1 MNVRKSTC
9 ILLFFLLPMT
19 IVEYFKLPPFTERVW
34 FYLAILGAILMA
46 LKYRK
51 IYMPILS
58 VLLVQIVYY
67 SFQQYSTGVSG
78 GEVLVD
84 ILQVRQFTFM
94 TITLMCL
101 IGVYQHEVIRVLNRI
116 FVLCYTINLF
126 TVFAQMV
133 KYKTVFLTAD
143 EVYFMGYRYI
153 FCAFS
158 VVSLA
163 TAYYCRRFSE
173 GENFLYKYL
182 FSALWLTAITVG
194 PSTLLGGLIVYS
206 AILLANKKNLSIGS
220 FQVKLSTPIL
230 VIGAVLIDVGIVFF
244 NVQESFAFLIETV
257 LNREATFTGR
267 STIWETSIRAFLK
280 GDFWRGLGN
289 SLAFGYNGWGNLG
302 WEEQKFSAHNQI
314 LTILTNTGAIGLI
327 IEFVFFVI
335 ILVAILKIQDK
346 DLKYAL
352 SASYVSMIVMSISTQ
367 LIPFRF
373 IEIFA
378 MIVIFISREHSKHGE
393 AIVEHE
399 YYSY

>member
-1 MNVRKSTC
+1 MNVRKSTFV
-9 ILLFFLLPMT
+9 LFFCLLPMT
-19 IVEYFKLPPFTERVW
+19 IVEYFKLPSFTERVW
-34 FYLAILGAILMA
+34 FYLAIFIAALIA
-46 LKYRK
+46 LKYRR
-51 IYMPILS
+51 IFTPILS

-67 SFQQYSTGVSG
+67 TFQQYSTGMSG

-84 ILQVRQFTFM
+84 ILQVRQFMFM
-94 TITLMCL
+94 TITIMCL
-101 IGVYQHEVIRVLNRI
+101 IGAYQHEAIRVLNRI

-126 TVFAQMV
+126 TILAQMV
-133 KYKTVFLTAD
+133 NYKTIFLTAD

-163 TAYYCRRFSE
+163 IAYYCRRFSE
-173 GENFLYKYL
+173 WENALYKYL
-182 FSALWLTAITVG
+182 FIALWITAVTAG
-194 PSTLLGGLIVYS
+194 PSTLLGGLIIYS
-206 AILLANKKNLSIGS
+206 AILLASKKKQSLGS
-220 FQVKLSTPIL
+220 FQIKLSTPIL
-230 VIGAVLIDVGIVFF
+230 VIGAVLIDIGIVFF
-244 NVQESFAFLIETV
+244 NIQESFAFIIEAV

-267 STIWETSIRAFLK
+267 STIWETSIEAFLK

-314 LTILTNTGAIGLI
+314 LTILTNTGVIGLI
-327 IEFVFFVI
+327 IELLFFVI

-346 DLKYAL
+346 ELKYAL

-378 MIVIFISREHSKHGE
+378 MVVIFISREHSKYEE
-393 AIVEHE
+393 AILEHE